1 MIAYLLR
8 RILLFIPTLF
18 VISLL
23 AFIISVNAPGDP
35 VERLVTA
42 AESGEMSSTASASMQ
57 EEKRYWTHRL
67 GLDLPVF
74 YLSIAPY
81 AYPDTLY
88 KISDKQERMALTSQL
103 NKYGNWKQIQYY
115 YKTILDLSATNSR
128 SFIDS
133 SQLMA
138 YSHNEIREAV
148 NQSAFTTLSLLSA
161 TEKKVIIAK
170 INELDTLYNSYSFFS
185 VQRLKLKEVSNA
197 HSQLIAQPE
206 LWKKYIPVL
215 RFYPMNQYHRWIFG
229 DGNWLTGEGST
240 FSKGLVR
247 GDLGMSY
254 TTKMPVNKV
263 IAGHIGWSLF
273 FTLTALLLAYLISIP
288 IGIKAAV
295 SQGSRFDRTSSVLLF
310 LLHSMPAFW
319 LATLLLM
326 LFANTD
332 MLPWFPA
339 SGVKPVTGYP
349 EQAHFIQKLT
359 ISLPYLV
366 LPLIAYTYGSLAFL
380 SKIMRVSML
389 EIINQDYIRT
399 ARAKGLTE
407 HAVIYKH
414 ALKNALLPIITL
426 FANIFPAAIGG
437 SVILETIFTIPG
449 MGLETYQAIQT
460 QNYPVVVG
468 VFTLTGILTLFGY
481 LLADLLYALIDPRI
495 SLSKNGNQ

>member
-1 MIAYLLR
+1 MIAYLFK
-8 RILLFIPTLF
+8 RILLFIPTLI

-23 AFIISVNAPGDP
+23 AFIISINAPGDP
-35 VERLVTA
+35 VERFVTA
-42 AESGEMSSTASASMQ
+42 AESGEMASTAGASMQ
-57 EEKRYWTHRL
+57 KEKQYWTHRL

-74 YLSIAPY
+74 YVSIAPY
-81 AYPDTLY
+81 SHPDTLY
-88 KISDKQERMALTSQL
+88 RITEKQERKSLTALLT
-103 NKYGNWKQIQYY
+103 NYGNWQQIQQYY
-115 YKTILDLSATNSR
+115 QALLDLNTANSG
-128 SFIDS
+128 SSIDS
-133 SQLMA
+133 NQLVA
-138 YSHNEIREAV
+138 YSSTEIRNAL
-148 NQSAFTTLSLLSA
+148 NLSTFTTVSLLSA
-161 TEKKVIIAK
+161 SDEKVILAK
-170 INELDTLYNSYSFFS
+170 INELDTLYRSYSFFS
-185 VQRLKLKEVSNA
+185 VHKMKLEAVFSA
-197 HSQLIAQPE
+197 FSQMIAQPE
-206 LWKKYIPVL
+206 HWKKYVPAVH
-215 RFYPMNQYHRWIFG
+215 FYSNNQYHRWLFG

-254 TTKMPVNKV
+254 TTKMPVNNV

-273 FTLTALLLAYLISIP
+273 FTLSALLLAYLISIP

-295 SQGSRFDRTSSVLLF
+295 SHGSSFDRVSSVILF

-332 MLPWFPA
+332 TLQWFPA

-349 EQAHFIQKLT
+349 DDAHFFQKLI

-380 SKIMRVSML
+380 SKIIRVSML
-389 EIINQDYIRT
+389 EIVNQDYIRT
-399 ARAKGLTE
+399 ARAKGLAE

-414 ALKNALLPIITL
+414 ALKNAILPLITL
-426 FANIFPAAIGG
+426 FATIFPAAIGG

-449 MGLETYQAIQT
+449 MGLVTYQAIQS
-460 QNYPVVVG
+460 QNYPVIVG

-481 LLADLLYALIDPRI
+481 LLADLLYVLVDPRI
-495 SLSKNGNQ
+495 SLSKNATQ

>member
-128 SFIDS
+128 LFLDS

-197 HSQLIAQPE
+197 YSQLIAQPE

>member
-8 RILLFIPTLF
+8 RILLFIPTLL

-42 AESGEMSSTASASMQ
+42 AESGEISLTATASMQ

-74 YLSIAPY
+74 YVRIAPY
-81 AYPDTLY
+81 SYPDTLY
-88 KISDKQERMALTSQL
+88 KISDKQERKALTSHL
-103 NKYGNWKQIQYY
+103 NKYGNWQQIQHY
-115 YKTILDLSATNSR
+115 YKALLDLRETNSR
-128 SFIDS
+128 LLIDS
-133 SQLMA
+133 SQLIA
-138 YSHNEIREAV
+138 YTNHQIREAV
-148 NQSAFTTLSLLSA
+148 NQSTFTTLSLLSS
-161 TEKKVIIAK
+161 TEKNVIIAK
-170 INELDTLYNSYSFFS
+170 VNELDILYNSYSFFL
-185 VQRLKLKEVSNA
+185 VQRQKLKEVLNA
-197 HSQLIAQPE
+197 YTQMIAQHE
-206 LWKKYIPVL
+206 LWKKYIPAVH
-215 RFYPMNQYHRWIFG
+215 FYPVNQYHRWLFG

-240 FSKGLVR
+240 FSKGLLR

-254 TTKMPVNKV
+254 STKMPVNKV
-263 IAGHIGWSLF
+263 IAGHISWSLF

-295 SQGSRFDRTSSVLLF
+295 SQGSGFDRTSSVILF

-349 EQAHFIQKLT
+349 DNAHFFQKLT

-460 QNYPVVVG
+460 QNYPVVIG

-495 SLSKNGNQ
+495 SLSKNTSQ